1 MCRNITNYLLCPH
14 PAKKGPAFYPAL
26 VKQLTRPVSAITGR
40 AFVSCTGTAQAA
52 LLPLYPKEAF
62 GTLKHVLQITPGAK
76 AYKAYAFAF
85 QRTGIDQLIG
95 TS

>member
-1 MCRNITNYLLCPH
+1 MPLEQNVQKYHKLSFMPSSS
-14 PAKKGPAFYPAL
+14 KKGPAFYPSL

-62 GTLKHVLQITPGAK
+62 GTLKT
-76 AYKAYAFAF
+76 
-85 QRTGIDQLIG
+85 RTTNYTRGKSVQSVRFHLS
-95 TS
+95 TNWN